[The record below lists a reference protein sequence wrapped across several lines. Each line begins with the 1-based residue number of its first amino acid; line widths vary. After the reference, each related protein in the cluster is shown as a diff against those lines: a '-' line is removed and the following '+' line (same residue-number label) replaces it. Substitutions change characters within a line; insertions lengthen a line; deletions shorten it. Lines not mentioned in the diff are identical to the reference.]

1 MSAKEPLRDPNGGLT
16 AAGRRHFR
24 ETEGAHLRPGVRG
37 AADTPTKMR
46 RKGSFLTRFFTNPS
60 GPMVNDKGE
69 PTRLA
74 LSARAWGEPV
84 PKNMDDAAKLAAK
97 GRRLLERYAN
107 QKEKQDS
114 KAADGKK
121 KNATREEALA
131 VAKMMGCDTVHEVDG
146 GWMPCSSSEEMERI
160 SKLAEDDSWLN
171 EPISEK
177 DTVSSSGRKRKR
189 RVRRW
194 ENLAERSYG
203 MTGVPGVG
211 IVSSPPA
218 QPTSPMG
225 DSYASGPS
233 GVITLSAEGKGLQ
246 PFTPEVGEPDVFT
259 SPDAARIRSRQIGCT
274 GIRRYTTSSGVNVWM
289 PCTTGVTFDRTM
301 GYGAY
306 SRSGS
311 RLEAARIE
319 REVRRQLRAG
329 GHPNKKSAKRLAAT
343 PAKPSERIRGSSS
356 NAEGSASSVRKASG
370 ISLSPEQEKALVV
383 KSREHNA
390 AMKKAK
396 KSKWSYTS
404 PSALKAVMRRG
415 MGAFSSSHRPD
426 VSSRQQW
433 GMGRV
438 NAFLVILEK
447 GAPKNRKY
455 TTDNDL
461 LRAGHPWKERT
472 IGHNSKIEPIGDSIG
487 GSIGRS
493 SSGGN
498 YDRTARDGDGDGS
511 VQEGTDFARS
521 ATTSPPRP
529 VQDGTI
535 MPKKNSRTNAGKLV
549 PSPSVPG
556 NINLSNRKRVR
567 LPDGSIATIL
577 SMSFNDGKNEVV
589 IPTIGPNG
597 EVLTEKQARNLYIR
611 TGQHLGK
618 FPKGKSNNAETYA
631 IWLHEQEER
640 RIAKPAPAPVAPR
653 PGSRNTTNTP
663 INQSTKKDPIDA
675 DRDGW
680 IDEGKPTRRFVGI
693 RALRDA
699 VRSGVGRGR
708 DILGRGGSRR
718 QDRSIR
724 VSAGEGVAGRARSRR
739 IVGDMDSAVRQIAN
753 GNKPKKPFKPKKIS
767 NVPQR
772 ISSERLR
779 RLKPQRINH
788 ASLVRTQKA
797 YPHAPKIEGDFTPL
811 AADELGRAKN
821 GGLKSTF
828 DHFGI
833 GSGEIPA
840 ERRAL
845 HESIIKAIIYGNGK
859 WSPKKQENPAA
870 WIMGGGPASG
880 KTFLRQGGFF
890 DTPERGE
897 AVHLDAD
904 EIKHMIPE
912 FDSLVKE
919 LTDAGIDPTQAASAV
934 HAESTYIQR
943 QAIARAAAEGFHVV
957 VDSTGDGGPKSF
969 HAKIDT
975 LREKGYK
982 IKGRFADVS
991 IGKAL
996 TDAKA
1001 RQKEEKRGI
1010 PDDILVDTHIDV
1022 ARAVLYS
1029 LQEGLF
1035 DDFELVNNENH
1046 DSPVTVAAFKDGVL
1060 AVHDTKKWS
1069 EFIGKARLAFTNDYG
1084 QDYFDAVKN
1093 GTGKARNKAE
1103 RVKARKAKTK
1113 EVDGVQTTIAEPVRS
1128 LAAALPETGIDFAKV
1143 KAVPA
1148 TERAEIA
1155 NAYNGLP
1162 DRSPESKAAYDA
1174 LQVEIEEH
1182 FKMLT
1187 EDMGVKV
1194 ELVDEDPYAN
1204 AIEMMD
1210 DIENNGVLKV
1220 LKTEATGSHPYW
1232 SDEVNDKF
1240 RAVHDAFGH
1249 AATGRGFDRHGE
1261 EAAYQAHRA
1270 MVKNV
1275 LAKLALATETRG
1287 QNSALIEFGE
1297 FPTQK
1302 AALLDDALTKQAALP
1317 PMPRM
1322 FVPPDPPIQ
1331 TGMIDSAPATADQD
1345 NVYESTRCHHV
1356 SGGRRL
1362 EAQDEVAS
1370 VDGLYSDLGDDKRL
1384 SPETRQKIYVVAA
1397 SGAES
1402 LDDSGL
1408 DNENDRIA
1416 SYFKTVRKGVS
1427 SLGKNDIAKI
1437 SNSAVES
1444 LPDSIE

>member
-1 MSAKEPLRDPNGGLT
+1 MSAKEPLRDPDGGLT

-24 ETEGAHLRPGVRG
+24 ETEGANLRPGVRG
-37 AADTPTKMR
+37 AANTPTKMR

-60 GPMVNDKGE
+60 GPMVDDNGK

-107 QKEKQDS
+107 EKEKQGT

-146 GWMPCSSSEEMERI
+146 GWMPCSSSEEMQRI

-171 EPISEK
+171 KPISGKEM
-177 DTVSSSGRKRKR
+177 VSASGRKRKR

-194 ENLAERSYG
+194 ENLAQRTYG

-211 IVSSPPA
+211 IVSASPAKPVG
-218 QPTSPMG
+218 PMG

-233 GVITLSAEGKGLQ
+233 GVMTLTAEGKGLQ
-246 PFTPEVGEPDVFT
+246 AFTPEVGDPDVFT
-259 SPDAARIRSRQIGCT
+259 SPDAARMRARQVGCT
-274 GIRRYTTSSGVNVWM
+274 GIRRYTTRSGVNVWM

-319 REVRRQLRAG
+319 REVRRQLRVA

-343 PAKPSERIRGSSS
+343 PAKPSERVRGSSS
-356 NAEGSASSVRKASG
+356 NAEGSASSTRKASS

-383 KSREHNA
+383 KSREHNV
-390 AMKKAK
+390 AMKKAGK
-396 KSKWSYTS
+396 PKWSYTS
-404 PSALKAVMRRG
+404 SPALKAVMRRG

-461 LRAGHPWKERT
+461 LPAGHPWK
-472 IGHNSKIEPIGDSIG
+472 
-487 GSIGRS
+487 
-493 SSGGN
+493 
-498 YDRTARDGDGDGS
+498 
-511 VQEGTDFARS
+511 
-521 ATTSPPRP
+521 
-529 VQDGTI
+529 
-535 MPKKNSRTNAGKLV
+535 
-549 PSPSVPG
+549 
-556 NINLSNRKRVR
+556 
-567 LPDGSIATIL
+567 
-577 SMSFNDGKNEVV
+577 
-589 IPTIGPNG
+589 
-597 EVLTEKQARNLYIR
+597 R
-611 TGQHLGK
+611 TGT
-618 FPKGKSNNAETYA
+618 SA
-631 IWLHEQEER
+631 
-640 RIAKPAPAPVAPR
+640 AKAAQPV
-653 PGSRNTTNTP
+653 
-663 INQSTKKDPIDA
+663 DA

-693 RALRDA
+693 SAVRDA

-708 DILGRGGSRR
+708 DIFGRGGSRR

-724 VSAGEGVAGRARSRR
+724 VSAGEGALGRARSRR
-739 IVGDMDSAVRQIAN
+739 IASDMQSAVEQIAD
-753 GNKPKKPFKPKKIS
+753 GGKAPKKIKPKKTAS
-767 NVPQR
+767 VPER
-772 ISSERLR
+772 ISSNRLR
-779 RLKPQRINH
+779 KLKPQRINH
-788 ASLVRTQKA
+788 SSLVNTQKA
-797 YPHAPKIEGDFTPL
+797 YPHAPKIEGEFSPRTM
-811 AADELGRAKN
+811 DELGRAKN
-821 GGLKSTF
+821 GGIKSTF

-845 HESIIKAIIYGNGK
+845 HEAIINSIIYGNGK

-890 DTPERGE
+890 DTPSRGD

-919 LTDAGIDPTQAASAV
+919 LTDAGMDPTQAASAV
-934 HAESTYIQR
+934 HSESTYIQR
-943 QAIARAAAEGFHVV
+943 QAIARAASEGFHVV

-969 HAKIDT
+969 HSKIDA
-975 LREKGYK
+975 LRAAGYK
-982 IKGRFADVS
+982 MKGRFADVS

-996 TDAKA
+996 ADAKA
-1001 RQKEEKRGI
+1001 RQKEEKRGV

-1029 LQEGLF
+1029 LENGLF
-1035 DDFELVNNENH
+1035 DDFEIVNNENH
-1046 DSPVTVAAFKDGVL
+1046 NAPVTVAAFKDGVL

-1069 EFIGKARLAFTNDYG
+1069 EFVGKARLAFKNDYKE
-1084 QDYFDAVKN
+1084 DYFDDIKKGA
-1093 GTGKARNKAE
+1093 GRTRNKAE
-1103 RVKARKAKTK
+1103 RATARKVKRK
-1113 EVDGVQTTIAEPVRS
+1113 EVEGVETMTAEPVRS
-1128 LAAALPETGIDFAKV
+1128 LAEALKDSGIDFTKV

-1148 TERAEIA
+1148 EKRVEIA
-1155 NAYNGLP
+1155 QAYNGLP
-1162 DRSPESKAAYDA
+1162 ERSPEAKEAYDA
-1174 LQVEIEEH
+1174 LQAEIEEH

-1187 EDMGVKV
+1187 DDFGIKV
-1194 ELVDEDPYAN
+1194 EFVDNDPYADGV
-1204 AIEMMD
+1204 EMMD

-1220 LKTEATGSHPYW
+1220 LKTESTGSHPYW
-1232 SDEVNDKF
+1232 SDEVNDMF

-1261 EAAYQAHRA
+1261 EAAYQAHRS

-1275 LAKLALATETRG
+1275 LAQLALATETRG
-1287 QNSALIEFGE
+1287 QNAALIEGGE
-1297 FPTQK
+1297 FPVQK
-1302 AALLDDALTKQAALP
+1302 AALLDEILAKQAALP

-1322 FVPPDPPIQ
+1322 VVPPDPPIQ
-1331 TGMIDSAPATADQD
+1331 TGMIDSVPATADQD

-1362 EAQDEVAS
+1362 EGQDEV
-1370 VDGLYSDLGDDKRL
+1370 VPVGGLYSDLGDDVRL

-1408 DNENDRIA
+1408 DPDNKRIA
-1416 SYFKTVRKGVS
+1416 SYFKSVRKGIR
-1427 SLGKNDIAKI
+1427 SLGKNDMATIP
-1437 SNSAVES
+1437 NSAVES
-1444 LPDSIE
+1444 FPDSIE

>member
-1 MSAKEPLRDPNGGLT
+1 LRDPDGGLT

-24 ETEGAHLRPGVRG
+24 ETEGANLRPGVRG
-37 AADTPTKMR
+37 AANTPTKMR

-60 GPMVNDKGE
+60 GPMVDDNGK

-107 QKEKQDS
+107 EKEKQGI
-114 KAADGKK
+114 KAANGKKK

-146 GWMPCSSSEEMERI
+146 GWMPCSSSEEMQRI

-171 EPISEK
+171 KPISGKEM
-177 DTVSSSGRKRKR
+177 VSASGRKRKR

-194 ENLAERSYG
+194 ENLAQRSYG

-211 IVSSPPA
+211 IVSASPAKPVG
-218 QPTSPMG
+218 PMG

-233 GVITLSAEGKGLQ
+233 GVITLTAEGKGLRA
-246 PFTPEVGEPDVFT
+246 FTPEVGDPDVFT
-259 SPDAARIRSRQIGCT
+259 SPNAARMRARQVGCT
-274 GIRRYTTSSGVNVWM
+274 GIRRYTTRSGVNVWM

-319 REVRRQLRAG
+319 REVRRQLRAA

-343 PAKPSERIRGSSS
+343 PAKPSERVRGSSS
-356 NAEGSASSVRKASG
+356 NAEDSASSVRKASS

-383 KSREHNA
+383 KSREHNV
-390 AMKKAK
+390 AMKKAGK
-396 KSKWSYTS
+396 PKWSYTS
-404 PSALKAVMRRG
+404 SPALKAVMRRG

-447 GAPKNRKY
+447 GAPNNRKY

-472 IGHNSKIEPIGDSIG
+472 IGRNSKMLPPT
-487 GSIGRS
+487 
-493 SSGGN
+493 N
-498 YDRTARDGDGDGS
+498 GDG
-511 VQEGTDFARS
+511 
-521 ATTSPPRP
+521 TS
-529 VQDGTI
+529 T
-535 MPKKNSRTNAGKLV
+535 
-549 PSPSVPG
+549 
-556 NINLSNRKRVR
+556 
-567 LPDGSIATIL
+567 
-577 SMSFNDGKNEVV
+577 
-589 IPTIGPNG
+589 
-597 EVLTEKQARNLYIR
+597 
-611 TGQHLGK
+611 
-618 FPKGKSNNAETYA
+618 
-631 IWLHEQEER
+631 
-640 RIAKPAPAPVAPR
+640 
-653 PGSRNTTNTP
+653 
-663 INQSTKKDPIDA
+663 NQSTKKEPIDA
-675 DRDGW
+675 DGDGW
-680 IDEGKPTRRFVGI
+680 VDEGKPTERFVGI
-693 RALRDA
+693 SAVRDA

-708 DILGRGGSRR
+708 DIFGRGGSRR

-724 VSAGEGVAGRARSRR
+724 VSAGEGALGRARSRR
-739 IVGDMDSAVRQIAN
+739 IASDMRSAVEQIAD
-753 GNKPKKPFKPKKIS
+753 GGKAPKKIKS
-767 NVPQR
+767 KKTSSVPER
-772 ISSERLR
+772 ISSNRLR
-779 RLKPQRINH
+779 KLKPQRINH
-788 ASLVRTQKA
+788 SSLVNTQKA
-797 YPHAPKIEGDFTPL
+797 YPHAPKIEGDFSPRTI
-811 AADELGRAKN
+811 DELGRARN
-821 GGLKSTF
+821 GGIKSTF

-845 HESIIKAIIYGNGK
+845 HEAIINSIIYGNGK

-890 DTPERGE
+890 DTPSRGD

-919 LTDAGIDPTQAASAV
+919 LADAGMDPTQAASAV
-934 HAESTYIQR
+934 HSESTYIQR
-943 QAIARAAAEGFHVV
+943 QAIARAASEGFHVV

-969 HAKIDT
+969 HSKIDA
-975 LREKGYK
+975 LRAAGYK
-982 IKGRFADVS
+982 MKGRFADVS

-1001 RQKEEKRGI
+1001 RQKEEKRGV

-1029 LQEGLF
+1029 LENGLF
-1035 DDFELVNNENH
+1035 DDFEIVNNENH
-1046 DSPVTVAAFKDGVL
+1046 NAPVTVAAFKDGVL

-1069 EFIGKARLAFTNDYG
+1069 EFVGKARLAFKNDYKE
-1084 QDYFDAVKN
+1084 DYFDDIKKGA
-1093 GTGKARNKAE
+1093 GRTRNKAE
-1103 RVKARKAKTK
+1103 RATARKVKRK
-1113 EVDGVQTTIAEPVRS
+1113 EVEGVETMTAEPVPV
-1128 LAAALPETGIDFAKV
+1128 LAAALPDTGIDFAKV
-1143 KAVPA
+1143 KAVSPDK
-1148 TERAEIA
+1148 RAEMA
-1155 NAYNGLP
+1155 EAYNGLP
-1162 DRSPESKAAYDA
+1162 DRSPEAKEAYDA
-1174 LQVEIEEH
+1174 LQAEITEQ
-1182 FKMLT
+1182 FRMLT
-1187 EDMGVKV
+1187 DDLGIKV
-1194 ELVDEDPYAN
+1194 EFVDEDPYADGV
-1204 AIEMMD
+1204 EMMD

-1220 LKTEATGSHPYW
+1220 LKTESTGSHPYW
-1232 SDEVNDKF
+1232 SDEVNDMF

-1261 EAAYQAHRA
+1261 EAAYQAHRS

-1275 LAKLALATETRG
+1275 LAQLALATETRG
-1287 QNSALIEFGE
+1287 QNAALIEGGE
-1297 FPTQK
+1297 FPVQK
-1302 AALLDDALTKQAALP
+1302 AALLDEMLAKQAALP

-1322 FVPPDPPIQ
+1322 VVPPDPPIQ
-1331 TGMIDSAPATADQD
+1331 TGMIDSVPATADQD

-1362 EAQDEVAS
+1362 EGQDEV
-1370 VDGLYSDLGDDKRL
+1370 VPVGGLYSDLSDDVRL

-1408 DNENDRIA
+1408 DPDNKRIA
-1416 SYFKTVRKGVS
+1416 SYFKSVRKGIR
-1427 SLGKNDIAKI
+1427 SLGKNDMATIP
-1437 SNSAVES
+1437 NSAVES
-1444 LPDSIE
+1444 FPDSIE

>member
-1 MSAKEPLRDPNGGLT
+1 MSAKEPLRDPDGGLT

-24 ETEGAHLRPGVRG
+24 ETEGANLRPGVRG
-37 AADTPTKMR
+37 AANTPTKMR

-60 GPMVNDKGE
+60 GPMVDDNGK

-107 QKEKQDS
+107 EKEKQGT

-146 GWMPCSSSEEMERI
+146 GWMPCSSSEEMQRI

-171 EPISEK
+171 KPISGKEM
-177 DTVSSSGRKRKR
+177 VSASGRKRKR

-194 ENLAERSYG
+194 ENLAQRSYG

-211 IVSSPPA
+211 IVSAPPA
-218 QPTSPMG
+218 KPAGPMG

-233 GVITLSAEGKGLQ
+233 GVITLTAEGKGLQ
-246 PFTPEVGEPDVFT
+246 AFTPEVGDPDVFT
-259 SPDAARIRSRQIGCT
+259 SPDAARMRARQVGCT
-274 GIRRYTTSSGVNVWM
+274 GIRRYTTRSGVNVWM

-343 PAKPSERIRGSSS
+343 PAKPSERVRGSSS

-396 KSKWSYTS
+396 KPKWSYTS

-472 IGHNSKIEPIGDSIG
+472 IGRNSKMLPIGDSIG
-487 GSIGRS
+487 GSS
-493 SSGGN
+493 STGN
-498 YDRTARDGDGDGS
+498 YDRNARDGDGDGS

-521 ATTSPPRP
+521 ATTNPPQS
-529 VQDGTI
+529 VQRGTI
-535 MPKKNSRTNAGKLV
+535 TPKRDSRTNAGKPV

-556 NINLSNRKRVR
+556 NINLSNRKQVR

-577 SMSFNDGKNEVV
+577 SMSFDDGKNEVV
-589 IPTIGPNG
+589 IPAIDPDGK
-597 EVLTEKQARNLYIR
+597 VLTEDQAKNLYIR

-618 FPKGKSNNAETYA
+618 FPQGKWDDAETYA
-631 IWLHEQEER
+631 IWLHEQEEK
-640 RIAKPAPAPVAPR
+640 RIAKPAATGDDGGQR
-653 PGSRNTTNTP
+653 GSRRTVGTVSE
-663 INQSTKKDPIDA
+663 QSTKKEPIDA

-693 RALRDA
+693 SAVRDA
-699 VRSGVGRGR
+699 ARSGVGRGR

-724 VSAGEGVAGRARSRR
+724 VSAGEGAVGRARSRR
-739 IVGDMDSAVRQIAN
+739 IASDMRSAVEQIAD
-753 GNKPKKPFKPKKIS
+753 GGKAPKKIKPKKTS
-767 NVPQR
+767 GVPER
-772 ISSERLR
+772 ISSNRLR
-779 RLKPQRINH
+779 KLKPQRINH
-788 ASLVRTQKA
+788 SSLVNTQKA
-797 YPHAPKIEGDFTPL
+797 YPHAPKIEGDFSPRTM
-811 AADELGRAKN
+811 DELGRAKN
-821 GGLKSTF
+821 GGIKSTF

-833 GSGEIPA
+833 GLGEIPA

-845 HESIIKAIIYGNGK
+845 HEAIINSIIYGNGK

-890 DTPERGE
+890 DTPSRGD

-919 LTDAGIDPTQAASAV
+919 LADAGMDPTQAASAV
-934 HAESTYIQR
+934 HSESTYIQR
-943 QAIARAAAEGFHVV
+943 QAIARAASEGFHVV

-969 HAKIDT
+969 HSKIDA
-975 LREKGYK
+975 LRAAGYK
-982 IKGRFADVS
+982 MKGRFADVS

-996 TDAKA
+996 ADAKV
-1001 RQKEEKRGI
+1001 RQKEEKRGV
-1010 PDDILVDTHIDV
+1010 PDDVLVDTHIDV

-1029 LQEGLF
+1029 LENGLF
-1035 DDFELVNNENH
+1035 DDFEIVNNENH
-1046 DSPVTVAAFKDGVL
+1046 NAPVTVAAFKDGVL

-1069 EFIGKARLAFTNDYG
+1069 EFVGKARLAFKNDYKEN
-1084 QDYFDAVKN
+1084 YFDDIKKGA
-1093 GTGKARNKAE
+1093 GRTRNKAE
-1103 RVKARKAKTK
+1103 RATARKVKRK
-1113 EVDGVQTTIAEPVRS
+1113 EVDGVETMTAEPVRS
-1128 LAAALPETGIDFAKV
+1128 LAEALKDSGIDFTKV

-1148 TERAEIA
+1148 EKRVEIA
-1155 NAYNGLP
+1155 QAYNGLP
-1162 DRSPESKAAYDA
+1162 ERSPEAKEAYDA
-1174 LQVEIEEH
+1174 LQAEIEEH

-1187 EDMGVKV
+1187 DDFGVKV
-1194 ELVDEDPYAN
+1194 EFVDNDPYADGV
-1204 AIEMMD
+1204 EMMD

-1220 LKTEATGSHPYW
+1220 LKTESTGSHPYW
-1232 SDEVNDKF
+1232 SDEVNDMF

-1261 EAAYQAHRA
+1261 EAAYQAHRS

-1275 LAKLALATETRG
+1275 LAQLALATETRG
-1287 QNSALIEFGE
+1287 QNAALIEGGE
-1297 FPTQK
+1297 FPVQK
-1302 AALLDDALTKQAALP
+1302 AALLDEMLAKQAALP

-1322 FVPPDPPIQ
+1322 VVPSDPPIQ
-1331 TGMIDSAPATADQD
+1331 TGMIDSVLATADQD

-1362 EAQDEVAS
+1362 EGQDEV
-1370 VDGLYSDLGDDKRL
+1370 VPVGGLYSDLGDDVRL

-1408 DNENDRIA
+1408 DPNNKRIA
-1416 SYFKTVRKGVS
+1416 SYFKSVRKGIR
-1427 SLGKNDIAKI
+1427 SLGKNDMAVIP
-1437 SNSAVES
+1437 NSAVES
-1444 LPDSIE
+1444 FPDSIE

>member
-1 MSAKEPLRDPNGGLT
+1 MSGKEPLRDPDGGLT

-24 ETEGAHLRPGVRG
+24 ETEGANLRPGVRG

-60 GPMVNDKGE
+60 GPMVDDNGE

-131 VAKMMGCDTVHEVDG
+131 VAKMMGCDTVHEVEG

-171 EPISEK
+171 EPISGK
-177 DTVSSSGRKRKR
+177 DMVSPSGRKRKR

-194 ENLAERSYG
+194 ENLAQRSYG

-211 IVSSPPA
+211 IVSASPA
-218 QPTSPMG
+218 KPTSPMG

-233 GVITLSAEGKGLQ
+233 GVITLSAEGKELQ

-259 SPDAARIRSRQIGCT
+259 SADAARMRSRQIGCT
-274 GIRRYTTSSGVNVWM
+274 GIRRYTTRSGVNVWM

-311 RLEAARIE
+311 RLESARIE
-319 REVRRQLRAG
+319 REVRRQLRAAGHTG
-329 GHPNKKSAKRLAAT
+329 GKSARRLAAT
-343 PAKPSERIRGSSS
+343 PAKPSERVRGSSS
-356 NAEGSASSVRKASG
+356 NNEGSASSVSSARG
-370 ISLSPEQEKALVV
+370 IALSAEQDKALVV
-383 KSREHNA
+383 KAREHNA
-390 AMKKAK
+390 KMAK
-396 KSKWSYTS
+396 NGKPKWSRTS
-404 PSALKAVMRRG
+404 PNALKAVMRRG

-447 GAPKNRKY
+447 GAPNNRKY

-472 IGHNSKIEPIGDSIG
+472 IGRNSKMLPPT
-487 GSIGRS
+487 
-493 SSGGN
+493 N
-498 YDRTARDGDGDGS
+498 GDG
-511 VQEGTDFARS
+511 
-521 ATTSPPRP
+521 TS
-529 VQDGTI
+529 T
-535 MPKKNSRTNAGKLV
+535 
-549 PSPSVPG
+549 
-556 NINLSNRKRVR
+556 
-567 LPDGSIATIL
+567 
-577 SMSFNDGKNEVV
+577 
-589 IPTIGPNG
+589 
-597 EVLTEKQARNLYIR
+597 
-611 TGQHLGK
+611 
-618 FPKGKSNNAETYA
+618 
-631 IWLHEQEER
+631 
-640 RIAKPAPAPVAPR
+640 
-653 PGSRNTTNTP
+653 
-663 INQSTKKDPIDA
+663 NQSTKKEPIDA
-675 DRDGW
+675 DGDGW
-680 IDEGKPTRRFVGI
+680 VDEGKPTRRFVGI
-693 RALRDA
+693 SAVRDA

-708 DILGRGGSRR
+708 DIFGRGGSRR

-724 VSAGEGVAGRARSRR
+724 VSAGEGALGRARSRR
-739 IVGDMDSAVRQIAN
+739 IASDMRSAVEQIAD
-753 GNKPKKPFKPKKIS
+753 GGKAPKKIKS
-767 NVPQR
+767 KKTSSVPER
-772 ISSERLR
+772 ISSNRLR
-779 RLKPQRINH
+779 KLKPQRINH
-788 ASLVRTQKA
+788 SSLVSTQKA
-797 YPHAPKIEGDFTPL
+797 YPHAPKIEGDFPPRTM
-811 AADELGRAKN
+811 DELGRARN
-821 GGLKSTF
+821 GGIKSTF

-845 HESIIKAIIYGNGK
+845 HEAIINSIIYGNGK

-890 DTPERGE
+890 DTPSRGD

-919 LTDAGIDPTQAASAV
+919 LTDAGMDPTQAASAV
-934 HAESTYIQR
+934 HSESTYIQR
-943 QAIARAAAEGFHVV
+943 QAIARAASEGFHVV

-969 HAKIDT
+969 HSKIDA
-975 LREKGYK
+975 LRAAGYK
-982 IKGRFADVS
+982 MKGRFADVS

-1001 RQKEEKRGI
+1001 RQKEQKRGV
-1010 PDDILVDTHIDV
+1010 PDDILIDTHIDV

-1029 LQEGLF
+1029 LENGLF
-1035 DDFELVNNENH
+1035 DDFEIVNNENH
-1046 DSPVTVAAFKDGVL
+1046 NAPVTVAAFKDGVL

-1069 EFIGKARLAFTNDYG
+1069 EFISKARLAFKNDYKE
-1084 QDYFDAVKN
+1084 DYFDDIKKGA
-1093 GTGKARNKAE
+1093 GRTRNKAE
-1103 RVKARKAKTK
+1103 RATARKVKRK
-1113 EVDGVQTTIAEPVRS
+1113 EVEGVETITAEPVRS
-1128 LAAALPETGIDFAKV
+1128 LAEALKDSGIDFTKV

-1148 TERAEIA
+1148 EKRVEIA
-1155 NAYNGLP
+1155 QAYNGLP
-1162 DRSPESKAAYDA
+1162 ERSPEAKEAYDA
-1174 LQVEIEEH
+1174 LQAEIEEH
-1182 FKMLT
+1182 FRMLT
-1187 EDMGVKV
+1187 DDFGVKV
-1194 ELVDEDPYAN
+1194 EFVDNDPYTDGV
-1204 AIEMMD
+1204 EMMD

-1220 LKTEATGSHPYW
+1220 LKTESTGSHPYW
-1232 SDEVNDKF
+1232 SDEVNDMF

-1261 EAAYQAHRA
+1261 EAAYQAHRS
-1270 MVKNV
+1270 MVTNA
-1275 LAKLALATETRG
+1275 LARLALATETRG
-1287 QNSALIEFGE
+1287 QSAALIEGGE
-1297 FPTQK
+1297 FPVQK
-1302 AALLDDALTKQAALP
+1302 AALLDEILTKQAALP

-1322 FVPPDPPIQ
+1322 VIPSDPPIQ
-1331 TGMIDSAPATADQD
+1331 TGMIDSVPATADQD

-1362 EAQDEVAS
+1362 EGQDEV
-1370 VDGLYSDLGDDKRL
+1370 VPVGGLYSDLGDDIRL

-1397 SGAES
+1397 SGADS
-1402 LDDSGL
+1402 LEDSGL
-1408 DNENDRIA
+1408 DPDNKRIA
-1416 SYFKTVRKGVS
+1416 SYFKSVKKGIK
-1427 SLGKNDIAKI
+1427 SLGKNDMAAIP
-1437 SNSAVES
+1437 NSAVES
-1444 LPDSIE
+1444 LPDSVG